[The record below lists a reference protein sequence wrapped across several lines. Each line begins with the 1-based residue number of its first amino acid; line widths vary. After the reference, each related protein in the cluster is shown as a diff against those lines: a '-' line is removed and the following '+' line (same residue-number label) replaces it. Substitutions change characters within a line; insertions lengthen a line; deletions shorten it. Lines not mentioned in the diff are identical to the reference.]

1 MKKAICAAV
10 AAISLSLTACGSMGM
25 IYTDYTA
32 AGTATSNTLGSKVG
46 SAQRT
51 SVLGLVAIGNSG
63 IEAAAKSAG
72 ITKVS
77 HVDVRE
83 FSVLGLFSTVTTYVY
98 GE

>member
-1 MKKAICAAV
+1 MIYAVV
-10 AAISLSLTACGSMGM
+10 AAISLSVASCGSMGM
-25 IYTDYTA
+25 IYTDYTT
-32 AGTATSNTLGSKVG
+32 AGTATSNTLGTKVG
-46 SAQRT
+46 QSQRT

-63 IEAAAKSAG
+63 IQAAAKSAG
-72 ITKVS
+72 IKKVS